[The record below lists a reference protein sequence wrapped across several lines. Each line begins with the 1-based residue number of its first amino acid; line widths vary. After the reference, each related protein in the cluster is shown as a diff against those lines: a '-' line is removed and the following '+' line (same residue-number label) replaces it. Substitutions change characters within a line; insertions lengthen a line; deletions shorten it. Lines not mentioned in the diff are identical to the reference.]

1 MFVLYS
7 ELIIILS
14 VNDFILVIL
23 LFFILSSIKY
33 YDILSGVCVCIN
45 DKIVGFCR

>member
-33 YDILSGVCVCIN
+33 YDILNVVCVCIN